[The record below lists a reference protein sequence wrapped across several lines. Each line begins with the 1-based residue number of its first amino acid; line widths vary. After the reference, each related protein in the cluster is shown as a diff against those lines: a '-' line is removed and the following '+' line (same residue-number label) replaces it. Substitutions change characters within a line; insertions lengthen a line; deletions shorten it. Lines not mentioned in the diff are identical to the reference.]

1 MRKLLLK
8 KFVMVF
14 VALFAFTA
22 SAVAEDARLLSFG
35 FYMEDNAGLTSDY
48 VAEIPAFV
56 AGTTSYEI
64 SIAIPA
70 NVDKSQLVA
79 RFTVNNGNTVSV
91 DGTAQT
97 SQVTKNDFEDPVDYT
112 VSNSNKSQNIRYTI
126 NVVELSTKGWTE
138 VATLDATALSGDEAF
153 TGVYSGAVLVV
164 NPKDNVPYVAYG
176 ARGVDNKLSVA
187 KFEEGAW
194 KQVGSALFSPVI
206 NGSHYDFDIAN
217 DGTPYVAFGDKEAAS
232 TKEDGKTDTDYS
244 LSVMKFDGSVWSNVG
259 NQGFFKSQATY
270 VGLAAIESGLA
281 ACMVNNHASSAI
293 PRRTM
298 GVATWDGSAW
308 TTGESSLITAG
319 QGMYTCKMGDN
330 GKIATLIS
338 INRGKVSDINY
349 GHNILKYENGNWES
363 LLNNFV
369 EPNAAQTSIAV
380 GTFGTK
386 VASDGTIYAW
396 TGDNASG
403 IYQVRL
409 KKYNTESKVWETV
422 GGNTLPLGIE
432 GDFDS
437 HTIVD
442 VAIDPEGMLFVAFNN
457 YKDQQ
462 KLYVMYLDPNTNQW
476 TTPQQLAEDADDI
489 NIDFAADGTGYITF
503 TASNKVHMFKYDYV
517 DATGIKTVVNHGVAG
532 ETYYNLSGV
541 RVATPTTGVFIKR
554 TVDTNGKVTTQKIL
568 KK

>member
-1 MRKLLLK
+1 
-8 KFVMVF
+8 
-14 VALFAFTA
+14 
-22 SAVAEDARLLSFG
+22 
-35 FYMEDNAGLTSDY
+35 
-48 VAEIPAFV
+48 
-56 AGTTSYEI
+56 
-64 SIAIPA
+64 
-70 NVDKSQLVA
+70 
-79 RFTVNNGNTVSV
+79 
-91 DGTAQT
+91 
-97 SQVTKNDFEDPVDYT
+97 
-112 VSNSNKSQNIRYTI
+112 
-126 NVVELSTKGWTE
+126 
-138 VATLDATALSGDEAF
+138 
-153 TGVYSGAVLVV
+153 
-164 NPKDNVPYVAYG
+164 
-176 ARGVDNKLSVA
+176 
-187 KFEEGAW
+187 
-194 KQVGSALFSPVI
+194 
-206 NGSHYDFDIAN
+206 
-217 DGTPYVAFGDKEAAS
+217 
-232 TKEDGKTDTDYS
+232 
-244 LSVMKFDGSVWSNVG
+244 MKFDGSVWSNVG

-308 TTGESSLITAG
+308 TTDESSLLPAG
-319 QGMYTCKMGDN
+319 QQMYTCKMGDN

-386 VASDGTIYAW
+386 VASDGTIYALKQAAILCKQLA
-396 TGDNASG
+396 GGKISMQICDEYPLLVVNEPLCLVEYQQDDSMSRG
-403 IYQVRL
+403 IYRQ
-409 KKYNTESKVWETV
+409 
-422 GGNTLPLGIE
+422 
-432 GDFDS
+432 
-437 HTIVD
+437 